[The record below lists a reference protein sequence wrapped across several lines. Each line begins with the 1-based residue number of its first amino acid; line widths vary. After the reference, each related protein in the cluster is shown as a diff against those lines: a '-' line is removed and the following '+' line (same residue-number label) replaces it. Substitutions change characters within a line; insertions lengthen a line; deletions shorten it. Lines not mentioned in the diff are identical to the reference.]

1 MKNTRR
7 LYDSCVD
14 ENRIEMNNYTTKRFL
29 IRTGFSKFLVNRTS
43 NLLDML
49 LKLNEYNTF
58 FFYHVETDVDEKNTE
73 QSIYRIEVN
82 NERKLWFI
90 FE

>member
-1 MKNTRR
+1 
-7 LYDSCVD
+7 
-14 ENRIEMNNYTTKRFL
+14 
-29 IRTGFSKFLVNRTS
+29 
-43 NLLDML
+43 ML

-90 FE
+90 FEWN